1 MRRSR
6 GGRELGQVSR
16 GQWCTHEAMCR
27 DARAAL
33 GWSLRKFA
41 GVDVSHGSM
50 SGFKQGAK
58 LKDRTVDD
66 PASPLE

>member
-16 GQWCTHEAMCR
+16 GSGAPTTQCVVM
-27 DARAAL
+27 L
-33 GWSLRKFA
+33 GLPWV
-41 GVDVSHGSM
+41 GVLETRGGIDVSHGSM

-58 LKDRTVDD
+58 LKDRAVDG
-66 PASPLE
+66 PASSLE